1 MNSSFSVIIPARLN
15 STRLPSKLLLPIA
28 GKSMLRHVVER
39 ALSSD
44 AKHVYVAADDQ
55 QLIDTLVDTDAI
67 SVVTSLDHASGTDRI
82 VEAIQDLEFGPNDIV
97 VNVQGDEP
105 LIPSQVVNQVARL
118 LIDRPTNGVASL
130 YSTISNVQEI
140 FDPNVVKVVLNSESH
155 ALYFSRAPMPW
166 DRSNFAD
173 GEPAEVESHWYRHL
187 GIYGYR
193 VWALQKFASWSP
205 SRLEQVERLEQ
216 LRFLE
221 NGISIV
227 LDHVNEPVPAGVDTP
242 DDLARVR
249 ELFATGIE

>member
-1 MNSSFSVIIPARLN
+1 MNNSFSVIIPARLN
-15 STRLPSKLLLPIA
+15 STRLPGKLLLPIA

-39 ALSSD
+39 ALLSD

-55 QLIDTLVDTDAI
+55 QLIDTLVDTNAI
-67 SVVTSLDHASGTDRI
+67 SVMTSVDHVSGTDRI
-82 VEAIQDLEFGPNDIV
+82 EEAIKDLEFGPNDIV

-105 LIPSQVVNQVARL
+105 LVPPQVVNQVARL

-166 DRSNFAD
+166 DRNSFAD
-173 GEPAEVESHWYRHL
+173 GEPAEVEPRWYRHL
-187 GIYGYR
+187 GIYAYR
-193 VWALQKFASWSP
+193 VWALQKFVSWSP
-205 SRLEQVERLEQ
+205 SSLEQVERLEQ

-227 LDHVNEPVPAGVDTP
+227 LDHVSEQVPAGIDSP

-249 ELFATGIE
+249 ELFATGSD